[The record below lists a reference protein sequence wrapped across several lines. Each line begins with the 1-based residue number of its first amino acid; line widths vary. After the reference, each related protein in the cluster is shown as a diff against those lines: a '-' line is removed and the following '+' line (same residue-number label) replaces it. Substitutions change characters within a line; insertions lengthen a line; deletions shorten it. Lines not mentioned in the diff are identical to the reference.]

1 MGPRAIL
8 VSLAVLAS
16 STALAQGSK
25 EEPSPTASSP
35 AVDLTG
41 YWRLDPKLSD
51 GPDPRGRGATRA
63 HQSDHGPPRPPVVH
77 PGRGDDPWDRD
88 ETRAPTGPGVD
99 IMTPGMG
106 GTGETADPF
115 RRGGSSRSS
124 SSPAR
129 PVSAYVRDLPETLAI
144 AQRPSLILIQEN
156 DDEARTRALRP
167 DGVRHRGVDGTSE
180 HRTRWDKG
188 LLHVETW
195 HDDGTQVEETFEL
208 APDGALL
215 TVTVEVADGG
225 SSVVLERVF
234 RRSRPE
240 GS

>member
-8 VSLAVLAS
+8 VILVVLA
-16 STALAQGSK
+16 STALAQGP
-25 EEPSPTASSP
+25 EGESPPTTSSP
-35 AVDLTG
+35 GVDLTG
-41 YWRLDPKLSD
+41 YWRLDPDLSD
-51 GPDPRGRGATRA
+51 GADPRGRGATRA

-77 PGRGDDPWDRD
+77 PGRGDTPWDRD
-88 ETRAPTGPGVD
+88 ETPKPTGPGVD
-99 IMTPGMG
+99 IMTPGVT
-106 GTGETADPF
+106 GTGETDDPF

-156 DDEARTRALRP
+156 DDEGRTRALRP
-167 DGVRHRGVDGTSE
+167 DGVRHRGVDGESE
-180 HRTRWDKG
+180 HRTRWEKG

-195 HDDGTQVEETFEL
+195 HDDGVRVEEIFEL

-215 TVTVEVADGG
+215 TVTVTVTDGG
-225 SSVVLERVF
+225 GPVVLERVF

-240 GS
+240 AS

>member
-8 VSLAVLAS
+8 VGLAVLAS

-25 EEPSPTASSP
+25 AEPSPTTSSP
-35 AVDLTG
+35 VVDLTG
-41 YWRLDPKLSD
+41 YWRLDPDLSD
-51 GPDPRGRGATRA
+51 GADPRGRGATRA
-63 HQSDHGPPRPPVVH
+63 LQSDHGPRRPPGAH
-77 PGRGDDPWDRD
+77 PGKGDSPWDRD
-88 ETRAPTGPGVD
+88 EAPAPTGPGVD
-99 IMTPGMG
+99 VMTPGMV
-106 GTGETADPF
+106 GTGETDDPF

-129 PVSAYVRDLPETLAI
+129 SVSAYVRDLPETLAI
-144 AQRPSLILIQEN
+144 AQRPSLILIQED
-156 DDEARTRALRP
+156 DDEGRTRALRP
-167 DGVRHRGVDGTSE
+167 DGVRHRAVNGESE

-195 HDDGTQVEETFEL
+195 HDDGVKVEEIFEL

-215 TVTVEVADGG
+215 TVTVQVAEGG
-225 SSVVLERVF
+225 SPVVLERVF

-240 GS
+240 AS